1 MIQAGLNFL
10 TTKRRKKKFQFLP
23 KNGMRDKNHKNN
35 LLLKENWHVSF
46 EICQWI
52 LQSWNWIHFFWYIKN
67 KILFHLYFYHFLAF
81 KKFYRIPSCHCQYPP
96 LAEALYKESQMAHWN
111 IQQRLAKSSH
121 PDQEWIQKTK
131 ICCLVRFWEMDQVK
145 YFSTLPHRYTNIYD
159 KNLIYVCKNLKMYT
173 LINTH
178 VLTCKL

>member
-1 MIQAGLNFL
+1 MIQTGLNFL

-81 KKFYRIPSCHCQYPP
+81 KKFYRIPSCHCQYHWLRHYMKKAKWHIEIYNRGCRKVLILTKNGSKKQKSGVWSDFEKWTRPRT
-96 LAEALYKESQMAHWN
+96 SQHHLID
-111 IQQRLAKSSH
+111 IQ
-121 PDQEWIQKTK
+121 IFTTT
-131 ICCLVRFWEMDQVK
+131 I
-145 YFSTLPHRYTNIYD
+145 
-159 KNLIYVCKNLKMYT
+159 
-173 LINTH
+173 
-178 VLTCKL
+178 